1 MVVAFAH
8 PADAGAAAESGGAG
22 SARTAARFVL
32 KGAAALPAA
41 VATPPQRQHSAQAV
55 AQARAE
61 NGGAASGIA
70 DGSPV
75 RPMMNLEL
83 RDDVKTPSP
92 ERTTPMRARVV
103 NLGDE
108 GDTPRRVRLITPRPD
123 HQLFGRIYFD
133 EKYQRDVRES
143 ENAENFLAG
152 GTAFS
157 HGGSASA
164 EASPEHACATR
175 PVASRPPTPI
185 RICVGS
191 AQQPEEEEEEEDE
204 RDSEADEREPA
215 AADAPRPAPDAAQAA
230 VAAATPERSQQ
241 PAARDSPPREPGPS
255 LANCGAAACNIGD
268 DVRVYYPRD
277 GKWYDGTLRAR
288 RTRDGAYGV
297 LFGKTAEW
305 EAWAEWLP
313 AAEAEARM
321 VLIPSP
327 RMRTASAPPKMRYKG
342 PQYGAEKEPQ
352 AQAKASPPRAKPSS
366 KAKVSPKVSHKAKSS
381 PNRAHARRG
390 KSPKGSPARKRKAT
404 SFAEPE
410 ESAAAGGGQEEAKP
424 GIVAAIVAMGFDA
437 ESGQR
442 AALLTGNQSIEAA
455 ANYLL
460 GGRRSRGA
468 SKAMRLA

>member
-1 MVVAFAH
+1 
-8 PADAGAAAESGGAG
+8 
-22 SARTAARFVL
+22 
-32 KGAAALPAA
+32 
-41 VATPPQRQHSAQAV
+41 
-55 AQARAE
+55 
-61 NGGAASGIA
+61 
-70 DGSPV
+70 
-75 RPMMNLEL
+75 MMNLEL

-157 HGGSASA
+157 HGGGASA

-191 AQQPEEEEEEEDE
+191 AQQADEEEEGDEPADGQDE
-204 RDSEADEREPA
+204 RDSEADEREQGGM
-215 AADAPRPAPDAAQAA
+215 ADAPRPDPDAAQAA
-230 VAAATPERSQQ
+230 AAAATPERSQQ

-255 LANCGAAACNIGD
+255 LANCDAAACNIGD

-321 VLIPSP
+321 VLMPSP

-352 AQAKASPPRAKPSS
+352 AQAKASPPKPSS
-366 KAKVSPKVSHKAKSS
+366 KAKVSPKVSHKAKAS
-381 PNRAHARRG
+381 PNRARRG

-410 ESAAAGGGQEEAKP
+410 ESAAAGGGQDEAKP
-424 GIVAAIVAMGFDA
+424 EIVAAIVAMGFDA

-455 ANYLL
+455 ANFLL
-460 GGRRSRGA
+460 GGGSGRRSRGA
-468 SKAMRLA
+468 KAMRLA